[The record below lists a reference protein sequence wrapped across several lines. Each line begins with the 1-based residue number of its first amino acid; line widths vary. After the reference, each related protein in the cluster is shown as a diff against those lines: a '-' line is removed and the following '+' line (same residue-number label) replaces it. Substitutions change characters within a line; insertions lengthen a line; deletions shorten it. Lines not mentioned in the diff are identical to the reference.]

1 MEKELKKALSI
12 VRKQRKTSIKLLMQE
27 MGIDYDKA
35 FSLHL
40 KIIDYYDNI
49 NPCHWNA
56 DASTGTYYFNDNME
70 KSCHDRFY

>member
-1 MEKELKKALSI
+1 MKTDFEKALA
-12 VRKQRKTSIKLLMQE
+12 VVKKQRKTSIKLLMQE

-49 NPCHWNA
+49 NPCHWA
-56 DASTGTYYFNDNME
+56 IDASTGTYFFNDNME
-70 KSCHDRFY
+70 KNK